1 MDTILVLCYAAWLV
15 MVLLLAGS
23 NPKGLRRDVR
33 ERGLKRAGG
42 RYD

>member
-23 NPKGLRRDVR
+23 SSKGLRRDAR
-33 ERGLKRAGG
+33 ERGMGSVG
-42 RYD
+42 SRYE